1 MSLKDEYFAMMVSR
15 FKRWDAEFGM
25 LGEKGG
31 QSSGAADAQFDA
43 QLKALRASRD
53 AAYRKLQEI
62 RTSGESSWRGM
73 QAVVDAAWVSL
84 RMALDQASSQAK
96 LREKTGALE

>member
-1 MSLKDEYFAMMVSR
+1 MSLKDDYYAMMVSR

-25 LGEKGG
+25 LNEDGG
-31 QSSGAADAQFDA
+31 QTGDAGNAQLDE

-62 RTSGESSWRGM
+62 RTASESGWRSL
-73 QAVVDAAWVSL
+73 QAAVDPAWASM
-84 RMALDQASSQAK
+84 RTALDQASSQSRKRA
-96 LREKTGALE
+96 R

>member
-1 MSLKDEYFAMMVSR
+1 MSLKDEYFAMMISR

-25 LGEKGG
+25 LNEDGG
-31 QSSGAADAQFDA
+31 QTGDAGNARLDE

-84 RMALDQASSQAK
+84 RMALDQASSQSRT
-96 LREKTGALE
+96 REKAVR

>member
-15 FKRWDAEFGM
+15 FKRWDAELGM

-31 QSSGAADAQFDA
+31 QSSGAADAQFDE
-43 QLKALRASRD
+43 QLKALRASRN
-53 AAYRKLQEI
+53 AAYSRLQEI
-62 RTSGESSWRGM
+62 RSASESGWRSL
-73 QAVVDAAWVSL
+73 QAVVDPAWISM

-96 LREKTGALE
+96 KR

>member
-1 MSLKDEYFAMMVSR
+1 MSLKDDYFAMMVSR

-31 QSSGAADAQFDA
+31 QTSDAQFEE

-53 AAYRKLQEI
+53 AAYKRLQEI
-62 RTSGESSWRGM
+62 RTASESGWRSL
-73 QAVVDAAWVSL
+73 QAVVDAAWIPM
-84 RMALDQASSQAK
+84 RIALDQASSQAK
-96 LREKTGALE
+96 LREKAAR

>member
-1 MSLKDEYFAMMVSR
+1 MSLKDEYFAKMVSQ

-31 QSSGAADAQFDA
+31 QSSGAADAQFDE
-43 QLKALRASRD
+43 QLKGLRASRD

-62 RTSGESSWRGM
+62 RTAGESGWRGT
-73 QAVVDAAWVSL
+73 QAVVDAAWISM
-84 RMALDQASSQAK
+84 RMALDQASSQSRA
-96 LREKTGALE
+96 REKAAR

>member
-31 QSSGAADAQFDA
+31 RVTDAADAQLDE
-43 QLKALRASRD
+43 QLKALRATRNATYSR
-53 AAYRKLQEI
+53 LQEI
-62 RTSGESSWRGM
+62 RTASESGWRSL
-73 QAVVDAAWVSL
+73 QAVVDPAWASM
-84 RMALDQASSQAK
+84 RTALDQASSQGK
-96 LREKTGALE
+96 LREKGAS